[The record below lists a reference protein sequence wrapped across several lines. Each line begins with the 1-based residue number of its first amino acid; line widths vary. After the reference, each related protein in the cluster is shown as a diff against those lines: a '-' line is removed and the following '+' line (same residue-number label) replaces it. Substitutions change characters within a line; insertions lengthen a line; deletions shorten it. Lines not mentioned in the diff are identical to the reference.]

1 MTIKKSTLKNIA
13 LATSAIFFGVALLVF
28 LTSNKPISGGVN
40 NQNST
45 ANTNTTTA
53 QIVDGKQ
60 IAEITANFNG
70 YQPAVLELKAGI
82 PTTLKVTSVNNF
94 GCGSALRVPKLGISA
109 NLPIN
114 GVNEIDL
121 GTQSSGTTLDVMCSM
136 GMYRMKLKFV

>member
-28 LTSNKPISGGVN
+28 LSSSKPNSNPN
-40 NQNST
+40 TYQQTQNLP
-45 ANTNTTTA
+45 AP

-70 YQPAVLELKAGI
+70 YQPAVLELKAGL